1 MILSKAIGLILIAII
16 VIMIIKRKSKRTLLI
31 GLSIIVL
38 VVGGGLFL
46 LYSFLQA
53 LGPPTVTITKNHIST
68 NRDFINGVT
77 IEKIQVDS
85 IGDEG
90 YPIKYTVLYSTSC
103 NIHHPTNK
111 PPNPPDKIEF
121 YKPGKYSWD
130 EDTIKVR
137 YIHKGLTRQSLD
149 TTNKLWWLNK
159 FGDYPICPI
168 KFEQQQWYF
177 IIIGDPKVTGIFF
190 YIDKDNKEHQYYLES
205 GVSPI

>member
-1 MILSKAIGLILIAII
+1 MTRTAKRIIIIISAIALI
-16 VIMIIKRKSKRTLLI
+16 VI
-31 GLSIIVL
+31 
-38 VVGGGLFL
+38 GGLYFVK
-46 LYSFLQA
+46 SFFSGFA
-53 LGPPTVTITKNHIST
+53 PPKVRVTKDFIST

-77 IEKIQVDS
+77 IEKINVDS
-85 IGDEG
+85 MGDNN
-90 YPIKYTVLYSTSC
+90 YPLKYTVLYSTSC

-111 PPNPPDKIEF
+111 PPNSPSKIEF

-137 YIHKGLTRQSLD
+137 YIHNGLSRQSLD

-159 FGDYPICPI
+159 IGKHPVCPL

-177 IIIGDPKVTGIFF
+177 ITIGNPQVTGIFF
-190 YIDKDNKEHQYYLES
+190 YIDSSGKEHQYFLAS